1 MAITKEIVID
11 VETGKA
17 EKNLNDVFEV
27 LKDISE
33 QSKATT
39 EAQKDLKKGIENGA
53 KATKSLAAGFKGVG
67 LAMKTMGINLIMSA
81 FEGLKEI
88 FMSNQKVAD
97 AFGAVMGT
105 ISVIFSQVTNVVVG
119 VIEKV
124 SKTTDGFDGLTKV
137 IKGLIT
143 IGLTPLKLI
152 FQGIVLTIDQ
162 ARLAWEQS
170 FFGDGDPKTIKELTT
185 RIKETKDEIK
195 QIGEDAIESG
205 KNVVTNLGKAISE
218 VGQVVQGTIDG
229 VKDISIEAAFE
240 QSKANIRLQN
250 DSLKAAAIQAGLVE
264 EYDRQAETLR
274 QIRDD
279 ESKSIEDRIKAN
291 TELGLVLNKQEK
303 AMLAQ
308 ANLQVQAAQNQ
319 LRLNNNIENEV
330 ALIDAL
336 NNVKAVQA
344 QLTGFRSEQLVN
356 ENSLNKE
363 AIEINKTR
371 AQTESDLAIN
381 QALFEAQRKKDTETR
396 LILERQALEESKRIE
411 LERLQSNIDN
421 ANLGTDARVQAE
433 SEFALKK
440 QEIEN
445 AIIAKDD
452 EINLLNFERDKIK
465 YETILNNENESF
477 TARLEALNN
486 FNALIQASDLI
497 TEEEKRKNAQDTFN
511 KQRAL
516 ETQRIALVTNTL
528 GNISSLFEQNSK
540 AGKAF
545 AIAQALINTYQGV
558 TAELAT
564 KTVTP
569 FEFGLKIA
577 NIATTV
583 AIGMKSVRDIM
594 KTNPKGAS
602 SGSVSAPSSGG
613 SVSAPQF
620 NVIGTSGQNQ
630 IAQTL
635 GQQQPIQAYVVSG
648 NVSTAQS
655 LDRNIIQNASI

>member
-27 LKDISE
+27 LKDIAQ

-39 EAQKDLKKGIENGA
+39 DAQKDLKKGVEDGA
-53 KATKSLAAGFKGVG
+53 KSTKSLASGFKGLG
-67 LAMKTMGINLIMSA
+67 LAMKATGIGLVTSA
-81 FEGLKEI
+81 FEALKEI

-105 ISVIFSQVTNVVVG
+105 VSVIFSQVTNIVIG

-124 SKTTDGFDGLTKV
+124 SKTTDGFDGLSKV
-137 IKGLIT
+137 VKGLIT

-195 QIGEDAIESG
+195 EIGEDAVNAG
-205 KNVVTNLGKAISE
+205 KNVVTNLGKAINE

-264 EYDRQAETLR
+264 EYDRQAESLR

-291 TELGLVLNKQEK
+291 TELGVVLNKQEK

-308 ANLQVQAAQNQ
+308 ANLQVQAARNQ
-319 LRLNNNIENEV
+319 LSLNKNIENEV

-336 NNVKAVQA
+336 NNVKGVQA
-344 QLTGFRSEQLVN
+344 QITGLRSEQLVN

-371 AQTESDLAIN
+371 AQTESDIAIN
-381 QALFEAQRKKDTETR
+381 QALFDAQRKKDTETR
-396 LILERQALEESKRIE
+396 LILERQALEQSKQIE
-411 LERLQSNIDN
+411 LERLKNNINN

-477 TARLEALNN
+477 SARLQALNS
-486 FNALIQASDLI
+486 FNDLIQESDLI

-511 KQRAL
+511 KQKAL

-564 KTVTP
+564 KTATP

-583 AIGMKSVRDIM
+583 AIGMKSVKDIM

-602 SGSVSAPSSGG
+602 GGSVSAPSGGG
-613 SVSAPQF
+613 SVSAPMF
-620 NVIGTSGQNQ
+620 NVVGTSGQNQ

-635 GQQQPIQAYVVSG
+635 GQQPPVQAYVVSG

>member
-27 LKDISE
+27 LKDIAE

-39 EAQKDLKKGIENGA
+39 EAQKDLKKGVEDGA
-53 KATKSLAAGFKGVG
+53 KSTKFLASGFKGLG
-67 LAMKTMGINLIMSA
+67 LAMKATGIGLVTSA
-81 FEGLKEI
+81 FEALKEI

-105 ISVIFSQVTNVVVG
+105 ISVVFSQVTNVVVG
-119 VIEKV
+119 VIDKV
-124 SKTTDGFDGLTKV
+124 SKTSDGFDGLTKV

-195 QIGEDAIESG
+195 EIGDDAVNAG

-264 EYDRQAETLR
+264 EYDRQAESLR

-291 TELGLVLNKQEK
+291 TELGVVLNKQEK

-308 ANLQVQAAQNQ
+308 ANLQVQAARNQ
-319 LRLNNNIENEV
+319 LSLNKNIENEV

-336 NNVKAVQA
+336 NNVKGVQA
-344 QLTGFRSEQLVN
+344 QITGLRSEQLVN

-371 AQTESDLAIN
+371 AQTESDIAIN
-381 QALFEAQRKKDTETR
+381 QALFDAQRKKDTETR
-396 LILERQALEESKRIE
+396 LILERQALEQSKQIE
-411 LERLQSNIDN
+411 LERLQNNINN

-477 TARLEALNN
+477 SARLQALNS
-486 FNALIQASDLI
+486 FNALIQESDLI

-564 KTVTP
+564 KTATP

-583 AIGMKSVRDIM
+583 AIGMKSVKDIM

-602 SGSVSAPSSGG
+602 GGSVSAPSGGG
-613 SVSAPQF
+613 SVSAPMF
-620 NVIGTSGQNQ
+620 NVVGTSGQNQ

-635 GQQQPIQAYVVSG
+635 GQQAPVQAYVVSG

-655 LDRNIIQNASI
+655 LDRNIILNASI

>member
-27 LKDISE
+27 LKDIAQ

-39 EAQKDLKKGIENGA
+39 EAQKDLKKGIEDGA
-53 KATKSLAAGFKGVG
+53 KSTKSLASGFKGLG
-67 LAMKTMGINLIMSA
+67 LAMKATGIGLVTSA
-81 FEGLKEI
+81 FEALKEI

-105 ISVIFSQVTNVVVG
+105 VSVIFSQVTNIVIG

-195 QIGEDAIESG
+195 EIGEDAVNAG

-240 QSKANIRLQN
+240 QSQANIRLQN

-264 EYDRQAETLR
+264 EYDRQAESLR

-291 TELGLVLNKQEK
+291 QDLANVLDEQEK

-308 ANLQVQAAQNQ
+308 ANLQVQAARNQ
-319 LRLNNNIENEV
+319 LSLNKNIENEI

-336 NNVKAVQA
+336 NNVKGVEA
-344 QLTGFRSEQLVN
+344 QINGFRSEQLVN

-371 AQTESDLAIN
+371 AQTESDIAIN
-381 QALFEAQRKKDTETR
+381 QALFNAQRKKDTETR
-396 LILERQALEESKRIE
+396 LILERQALEESKQIE
-411 LERLQSNIDN
+411 LERLQNNINN

-477 TARLEALNN
+477 SARLEALNS
-486 FNALIQASDLI
+486 FNTLIQQSDLI

-564 KTVTP
+564 KTATP

-583 AIGMKSVRDIM
+583 AIGMKSVKDIM

-602 SGSVSAPSSGG
+602 GGSVSAPSGGG
-613 SVSAPQF
+613 SVSAPMF
-620 NVIGTSGQNQ
+620 NVVGTSGQNQ

-635 GQQQPIQAYVVSG
+635 GQQPPVQAYVVSG

>member
-27 LKDISE
+27 LKDIAE

-39 EAQKDLKKGIENGA
+39 DAQKDLKKGIENGA
-53 KATKSLAAGFKGVG
+53 KSTKSLASGFKGLG
-67 LAMKTMGINLIMSA
+67 LAMKATGIGLVTSA
-81 FEGLKEI
+81 FELLKEI
-88 FMSNQKVAD
+88 FMSNQKAAD

-105 ISVIFSQVTNVVVG
+105 ISVVFSQVTNVVVG
-119 VIEKV
+119 VIDKV
-124 SKTTDGFDGLTKV
+124 SKTTDGFDGLSKV
-137 IKGLIT
+137 IKGIIT
-143 IGLTPLKLI
+143 ISLTPLKLI
-152 FQGIVLTIDQ
+152 FQGIVLSIDQ

-195 QIGEDAIESG
+195 EIGEDAVDAG

-229 VKDISIEAAFE
+229 VKDISIDAAFE

-291 TELGLVLNKQEK
+291 TELGIVLNKQEK
-303 AMLAQ
+303 AMLDQ
-308 ANLQVQAAQNQ
+308 ANLQVQAARNQ
-319 LRLNNNIENEV
+319 LSLNKNIENEV
-330 ALIDAL
+330 ALTDAL

-344 QLTGFRSEQLVN
+344 QITGLRSEQLVN

-371 AQTESDLAIN
+371 AQTESDIAIN
-381 QALFEAQRKKDTETR
+381 QALFDAQRNKDTETR
-396 LILERQALEESKRIE
+396 LILERQALEQSKKIE
-411 LERLQSNIDN
+411 LERLQNNINN
-421 ANLGTDARVQAE
+421 ANLGTDAMVQAL

-477 TARLEALNN
+477 SARLQALNS
-486 FNALIQASDLI
+486 FNALIQASDLV

-516 ETQRIALVTNTL
+516 EKQRIALVTNTL
-528 GNISSLFEQNSK
+528 GNISTLFEQNSK

-545 AIAQALINTYQGV
+545 AIAQALINTFQGI

-602 SGSVSAPSSGG
+602 GGSVSAPSGGG
-613 SVSAPQF
+613 SVSAPMF
-620 NVIGTSGQNQ
+620 NVVGTSGQNQ

-635 GQQQPIQAYVVSG
+635 GQQPPIQAYVVSG

-655 LDRNIIQNASI
+655 LDRNIILNASI

>member
-27 LKDISE
+27 LKDIAE

-39 EAQKDLKKGIENGA
+39 DAQKDLKKGVEDGA
-53 KATKSLAAGFKGVG
+53 KSTKSLASGFKGLG
-67 LAMKTMGINLIMSA
+67 LAMKATGIGLVTSA
-81 FEGLKEI
+81 FEALKEI

-105 ISVIFSQVTNVVVG
+105 ISVIFSQVTNIVIG

-195 QIGEDAIESG
+195 EIGEDAVNAG

-240 QSKANIRLQN
+240 QSQANIRLQN

-291 TELGLVLNKQEK
+291 NELGVVLNKQEK

-308 ANLQVQAAQNQ
+308 ANLQVQAARNQ
-319 LRLNNNIENEV
+319 LSLNKNIENEV

-336 NNVKAVQA
+336 NNVKGVQA
-344 QLTGFRSEQLVN
+344 QITGLRSEQLVN

-371 AQTESDLAIN
+371 AQTESDIAIN
-381 QALFEAQRKKDTETR
+381 QALFDAQRKKDTETR
-396 LILERQALEESKRIE
+396 LILERQALEQSKQIE
-411 LERLQSNIDN
+411 LERLQNNINN

-477 TARLEALNN
+477 SARLQALNS
-486 FNALIQASDLI
+486 FNDLIQASDLI

-583 AIGMKSVRDIM
+583 AIGMKSVKDIM

-602 SGSVSAPSSGG
+602 GGSVSAPSGGG
-613 SVSAPQF
+613 SVSAPMF
-620 NVIGTSGQNQ
+620 NVVGTSGQNQ

-635 GQQQPIQAYVVSG
+635 GQQAPVQAYVVSG

-655 LDRNIIQNASI
+655 LDRNIILNASI